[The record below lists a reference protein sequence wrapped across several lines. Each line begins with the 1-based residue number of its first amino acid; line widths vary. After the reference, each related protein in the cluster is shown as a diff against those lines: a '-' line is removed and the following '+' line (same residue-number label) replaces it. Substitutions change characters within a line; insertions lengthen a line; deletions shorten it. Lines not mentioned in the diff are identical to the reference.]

1 MSRARSVLAA
11 MPADASFDGLY
22 VFGFKGS
29 QRGVKQ
35 FPLRHDDHVEALRDL
50 VTTENLSNQSF
61 SSVSLDGTT
70 QLLGSRDPQPAHGL
84 ARRQQE
90 DREQAP
96 VNARALLIY
105 TQKLGTPPNPLFRPE
120 ASHARGQTLRR
131 LRLFFAADRQALA
144 ALRAAALQDETPVLG
159 GHPHEK
165 TVRARAVA
173 RIWLK
178 RSLTLHADPFDEERT
193 ANVSGRFRGV
203 STRVVCVRV
212 SVLHETSRPRKIR
225 CAFGLFPKFS
235 TPVEKTVEIKA
246 PHGESLSN
254 QVP

>member
-1 MSRARSVLAA
+1 
-11 MPADASFDGLY
+11 MPTDASFDGLY

-29 QRGVKQ
+29 QGGVKQ
-35 FPLRHDDHVEALRDL
+35 FPLRHDDRVEAWRDL
-50 VTTENLSNQSF
+50 VATENLSNQSF
-61 SSVSLDGTT
+61 SSIPLDGPT
-70 QLLGSRDPQPAHGL
+70 QLPGGRDPEPAHGM

-90 DREQAP
+90 KREQAP

-105 TQKLGTPPNPLFRPE
+105 TQKLGTAPNPFFRPE

-131 LRLFFAADRQALA
+131 PRLFFAADRQTLA
-144 ALRAAALQDETPVLG
+144 PLGAAALQDETPVLG
-159 GHPHEK
+159 GHAHEK
-165 TVRARAVA
+165 TVRPRAMA

-178 RSLTLHADPFDEERT
+178 CSDTLSHVDPFDEERT

-225 CAFGLFPKFS
+225 CAFGLSPKFS
-235 TPVEKTVEIKA
+235 TPVEKTVEIKT

-254 QVP
+254 AVA